1 MRDWLDDLRPGT
13 RMLLRQK
20 GFTATAAL
28 SLALG
33 IGLNT
38 TAFSLVNSVLLK
50 GTLVRDPA
58 RLVEIY
64 SGISAD
70 LPHLTTSYADY
81 KDIRDGADAFS
92 GVAAHALV
100 RGILTA
106 GGRSELVVGEVA
118 TASYFDVLG
127 VPPALGRG
135 FLPEE
140 DATEGSHPVLVLSH
154 GLWQSR
160 FAGSRSV
167 LGETLKLSGIDYT
180 VVGVAPRGFSGTIPG
195 FQPQFWAPTM
205 MVEQLSFSGIQS
217 NTDDQPG
224 GSRLERR
231 GLRWLFVKGRLAEG
245 RSIEEARAQVETI
258 YARLRQE
265 YAVSNKDVKPAL
277 LPGGSVRFHPMLD
290 PYVRAASA
298 GLLVAVTLVLIIA
311 CANVASMLL
320 ARAAAR
326 RRELAVR
333 AAVGA
338 SRARLVRQLLVES
351 LLLAGVGGALGLAVA
366 FGAGRALSGLGG
378 ESLPIPLHFTFSV
391 DGHVLLY
398 ALAASVVTALLFGLV
413 PALSA
418 SRPDLVPAL
427 KADATGEG
435 SDRRK
440 LRLRHALVAAQL
452 ATSLVLLIAG
462 ALLARG
468 LLVARGTDLGF
479 DPRPIASLGF
489 NLKMNGYDQAR
500 AAGFAERALETL
512 RALPGVQAA
521 TTISRLPLAPD
532 INIEGVRVPGHQ
544 GPHDDPVTI
553 DAAEV
558 GPDYFEVT
566 GIPIVA
572 GRAFTASD
580 REGSPRVVIVNET
593 MARRYWPDSNPI
605 GQRLY
610 MSEYDQ
616 PPYEVVGVCRDHKV
630 RSVGE
635 PPRPYLHTPW
645 LQSKHQAIDLAVRV
659 AGPAEA
665 ALPMLKKAI
674 LGLDP
679 EIVFTDEGTA
689 RQVAELTLSPTRIG
703 AAILG
708 AFGALALL
716 LAAVG
721 LYGVISYNVTRR
733 TREVGVRMAIGA
745 RPADILRLV
754 LREGLKLAL
763 FGIAVGA
770 AVSAVVARVL
780 ESMLYGVS
788 AVDPVAYLAA
798 GLVLLAVAALA
809 NLAPALRA
817 SRIHPMRALRY
828 E

>member
-1 MRDWLDDLRPGT
+1 LKDWLDDLRYGT

-20 GFTATAAL
+20 GFTATATL

-38 TAFSLVNSVLLK
+38 TAFSLVNAVLLK
-50 GTLVRDPA
+50 GTLVRDPD

-64 SGISAD
+64 SGISKEY
-70 LPHLTTSYADY
+70 PHLTTSYADY
-81 KDIRDGADAFS
+81 KDIRDGANAFS

-100 RGILTA
+100 RGIMTA

-118 TASYFDVLG
+118 TANYLDVLG
-127 VPPALGRG
+127 VAPALGRG

-140 DATEGSHPVLVLSH
+140 DATEGSHPVLLLSN
-154 GLWQSR
+154 GMWQSR
-160 FAGSRSV
+160 FAGSRDV
-167 LGETLKLSGIDYT
+167 LGKTLKLSGVEYT
-180 VVGVAPRGFSGTIPG
+180 VVGVAPAGFTGTIPG
-195 FQPQFWAPTM
+195 FQPEFWAPTM
-205 MVEQLSFSGIQS
+205 MVDKLSFSGIQS

-224 GSRLERR
+224 GTRLERR
-231 GLRWLFVKGRLAEG
+231 GWRWLFVKGRLAEG
-245 RSIEEARAQVETI
+245 RTIEEARAQVETI

-265 YAVSNKDVKPAL
+265 YPVSNKDVKPAL
-277 LPGGSVRFHPMLD
+277 MPGGSVRFHPMLD

-326 RRELAVR
+326 RREFAVR

-338 SRARLVRQLLVES
+338 SRVRLVRQLLVES
-351 LLLAGVGGALGLAVA
+351 LLLAAVGGTLGLAVA
-366 FGAGRALSGLGG
+366 FGAGRVLSGLGG
-378 ESLPIPLHFTFSV
+378 ESLPIPLHFALGI
-391 DGHVLLY
+391 DGRVLLY
-398 ALAASVVTALLFGLV
+398 AVGASVLTALLFGLT

-418 SRPDLVPAL
+418 SRPDLVAAL

-435 SDRRK
+435 SDRPR
-440 LRLRHALVAAQL
+440 LRLRHALVATQL

-479 DPRPIASLGF
+479 DPKPIATLAF

-500 AAGFAERALETL
+500 AMAFTERALETL
-512 RALPGVQAA
+512 RALPGVEAA
-521 TTISRLPLAPD
+521 TTASRLPLAPD
-532 INIEGVRVPGHQ
+532 INMEGVRVPGQQ
-544 GPHDDPVTI
+544 GPHDDPVSI
-553 DAAEV
+553 DAVEI
-558 GPDYFEVT
+558 GPDYFEVA

-580 REGSPRVVIVNET
+580 REGSPRVVIVNQT
-593 MARRYWPDSNPI
+593 MARRFWPHSSPI

-635 PPRPYLHTPW
+635 PPRPYLHTSW
-645 LQSKHQAIDLAVRV
+645 LQTKHQAIGLAVRV

-665 ALPMLKKAI
+665 ALPMLKKAV

-689 RQVAELTLSPTRIG
+689 QQVADLTMSPTRIG
-703 AAILG
+703 ATILG
-708 AFGALALL
+708 AFGALALV
-716 LAAVG
+716 LAALG
-721 LYGVISYNVTRR
+721 LYGVVSYSVARR

-745 RPADILRLV
+745 RPLDVVRLV
-754 LREGLKLAL
+754 LAEGLRLAVI
-763 FGIAVGA
+763 GIAIGA
-770 AVSAVVARVL
+770 ALSAVAARVL
-780 ESMLYGVS
+780 KSMLYGVS
-788 AVDPVAYLAA
+788 AMDPIAYLGA
-798 GLVLLAVAALA
+798 GLVLLLVAVVA

-817 SRIHPMRALRY
+817 ARIQPIRALRY